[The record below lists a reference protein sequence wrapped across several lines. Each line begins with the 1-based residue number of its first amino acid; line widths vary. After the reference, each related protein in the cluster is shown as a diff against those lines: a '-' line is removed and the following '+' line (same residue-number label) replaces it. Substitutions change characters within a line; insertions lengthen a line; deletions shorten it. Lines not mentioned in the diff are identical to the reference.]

1 MLAAPDQPGDDLGH
15 AALLALV
22 RVGHQPLHVRP
33 QQGEEGVVEIAKQP
47 LTERVAPVNRSSRRV
62 PPIQLVTRTNS
73 HLEQAEPARA
83 ELVLALAVL
92 QREKLHELVD
102 EERVR
107 EVVKDDLLPL

>member
-47 LTERVAPVNRSSRRV
+47 LTERVAPGESLV
-62 PPIQLVTRTNS
+62 PAGPADPTRDS
-73 HLEQAEPARA
+73 D
-83 ELVLALAVL
+83 ELS
-92 QREKLHELVD
+92 
-102 EERVR
+102 
-107 EVVKDDLLPL
+107 P